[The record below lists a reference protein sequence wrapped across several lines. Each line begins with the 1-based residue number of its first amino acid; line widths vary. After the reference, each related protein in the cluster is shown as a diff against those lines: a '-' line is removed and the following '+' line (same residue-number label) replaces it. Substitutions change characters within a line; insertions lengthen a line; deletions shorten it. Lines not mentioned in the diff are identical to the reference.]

1 MNTELLPDPYYNE
14 SLATFGDR
22 LCAARELSGLTQA
35 ALASRLGVKT
45 KSIIA
50 WENDM
55 SEPRANKLQMVS
67 GFLNVSMVWLMSGLG
82 NGIDPP
88 REIVIEKK
96 NNIADNFLQ
105 EIQSIRIEQQL
116 LFQRMSKLEKQFR
129 ENLGDKKF

>member
-1 MNTELLPDPYYNE
+1 
-14 SLATFGDR
+14 
-22 LCAARELSGLTQA
+22 
-35 ALASRLGVKT
+35 
-45 KSIIA
+45 
-50 WENDM
+50 M

-129 ENLGDKKF
+129 KNLGDKKF